1 MKEYELNLPEN
12 QVVRVSDVSNEEEKL
27 HIRKVGTKQID
38 RTLLSRYPIDEL
50 YNAME
55 FPWLIN
61 YSSIEKKIVNNLF
74 HVDEDVDV
82 KEL

>member
-1 MKEYELNLPEN
+1 MKEYKLNLPEN

-27 HIRKVGTKQID
+27 HIRKVETKQID
-38 RTLLSRYPIDEL
+38 QILPGKYPIGEL

-61 YSSIEKKIVNNLF
+61 YSSTEKKIVNNLS

>member
-27 HIRKVGTKQID
+27 HIHKVGTKQID